1 VSGPARFDD
10 TPHVP
15 KAAALKAVAGRDGQ
29 RFRELFRHGSLQVEI
44 YRPVGTDPQ
53 SPHTRD
59 EVYVVAEGTG
69 AFVIEGKTVQL
80 GPGDFLFAP
89 AGVPHHFEAFSADF
103 TVWVLFYGPEGGE
116 RPGA

>member
-1 VSGPARFDD
+1 VSPFDD
-10 TPHVP
+10 RRHLS
-15 KAAALKAVAGRDGQ
+15 KAAALTAVAGREGQ

-44 YRPVGTDPQ
+44 YHPVGTDPQ

-69 AFVIEGKTVQL
+69 TFAIEGKTVPL

-89 AGVPHHFEAFSADF
+89 AGVPHRFEAFSADF
-103 TVWVLFYGPEGGE
+103 AVWVLFYGPEGGE
-116 RPGA
+116 SPGA